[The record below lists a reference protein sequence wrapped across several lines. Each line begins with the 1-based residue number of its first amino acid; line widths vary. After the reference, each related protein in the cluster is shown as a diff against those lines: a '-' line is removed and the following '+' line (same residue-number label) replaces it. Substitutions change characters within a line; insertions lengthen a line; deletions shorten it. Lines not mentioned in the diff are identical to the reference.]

1 MPRKNL
7 TMTKRLTVEQKI
19 QKITNMQPR
28 DILIKELQKY
38 GIPFEP
44 LGIDIAITCPFKP
57 EIDGA
62 GGNLATFLIN
72 SRTKDGVCTYCRKTA
87 SLSDVL
93 KQFGVGSVPEA
104 LQKHEE
110 EYDTPIS
117 YGRTEAKQPTHP
129 SFKSQLLKVG
139 DILKNEFPDD
149 EWLVE
154 DILPLPSVNAL
165 SGMPGHGKTFVTIHI
180 AQCVAKGSSVFG
192 KFPSKQAPV
201 LIISEEDYPKHL
213 KKRFESLGITENDAI
228 TYLSLAGFKADNPK
242 HIDEIIDIVREGK
255 FKLVIIDCLRRVHD
269 QDENDSRGMA
279 KVAEG
284 LRKIAKEGV
293 AVLYTHHHRKQEDFK
308 PNNPTVSLRGS
319 TEIQAAI
326 ENHFALERKENE
338 DVLIIRQP
346 KSRNAEALKP
356 FEVKILTESIFNAK
370 KKKEETMVVGF
381 EYVGDHDEKK
391 RKSEEARE
399 EVVAFLKSE
408 GVKSRQQILE
418 AIKPAGYGEK
428 AIDTGIHDAEAAG
441 EIELVPKDEV
451 PSDSPNLRQRHYRAK
466 EKVDSLPPLEDEPS
480 VAISQTL

>member
-1 MPRKNL
+1 MNN
-7 TMTKRLTVEQKI
+7 TTQS
-19 QKITNMQPR
+19 R
-28 DILIKELQKY
+28 DNLIKELQKY
-38 GIPFEP
+38 SIPFEP
-44 LGIDIAITCPFKP
+44 FGENIAICCPF
-57 EIDGA
+57 GTTC
-62 GGNLATFLIN
+62 GGVNGDVATFLIKA
-72 SRTKDGVCTYCRKTA
+72 STRSGVCRSCSKTA
-87 SLSDVL
+87 PFSDVL
-93 KQFGVGSVPEA
+93 KQFGIGSTPESLPKREA
-104 LQKHEE
+104 R
-110 EYDTPIS
+110 YDAPTS
-117 YGRTEAKQPTHP
+117 YDRIETKQPAHP
-129 SFKSQLLKVG
+129 SFKSQLLRVG
-139 DILKNEFPDD
+139 EILNKEYPDE
-149 EWLVE
+149 EWLIE

-180 AQCVAKGSSVFG
+180 AQCVAKGLPVFG

-213 KKRFESLGITENDAI
+213 KRRFESLGITEGDAI
-228 TYLSLAGFKADNPK
+228 TYLSLTGFKADNPK
-242 HIDEIIDIVREGK
+242 HIDEIVEIVREAT

-284 LRKIAKEGV
+284 LRRIAKEGV

-356 FEVKILTESIFNAK
+356 FEVKILTEIVFNAK
-370 KKKEETMVVGF
+370 KNKEETVVVGF
-381 EYVGDHDEKK
+381 EYVGGHDEKK

-399 EVVAFLKSE
+399 GVVTFLASE
-408 GVKSRQQILE
+408 GVKSRQQIVE
-418 AIKPAGYGEK
+418 AIKPMGYGEK

-441 EIELVPKDEV
+441 EIELVSKNELPH
-451 PSDSPNLRQRHYRAK
+451 DSPHIRQRHYRIK
-466 EKVDSLPPLEDEPS
+466 EKVDSLPPLDGDLN
-480 VAISQTL
+480 VAISQLL

>member
-1 MPRKNL
+1 MKH
-7 TMTKRLTVEQKI
+7 
-19 QKITNMQPR
+19 
-28 DILIKELQKY
+28 

-44 LGIDIAITCPFKP
+44 LGEDISIICPFKT
-57 EIDGA
+57 ECGGTDG
-62 GGNLATFLIN
+62 NFSTFLIN
-72 SRTKDGVCTYCRKTA
+72 GSTRSGNCRSCGKTA
-87 SLSDVL
+87 SFSEVL
-93 KQFGVGSVPEA
+93 GQYGINLIPEV
-104 LQKHEE
+104 LPMREE
-110 EYDTPIS
+110 KYDTPIS
-117 YGRTEAKQPTHP
+117 YGRIETKQPTHP

-139 DILKNEFPDD
+139 DILKKEFPDD

-154 DILPLPSVNAL
+154 DILPLPSVDAL

-180 AQCVAKGSSVFG
+180 AQCVAKGLPVFG

-228 TYLSLAGFKADNPK
+228 TYLSLVGFKADNPK
-242 HIDEIIDIVREGK
+242 HVDDIVDIVREGK

-326 ENHFALERKENE
+326 ENHFAIERKENE
-338 DVLIIRQP
+338 DVLIFRQP

-356 FEVKILTESIFNAK
+356 FEVKILTESIFNIK
-370 KKKEETMVVGF
+370 KNKEETMVVGF

-399 EVVAFLKSE
+399 AVITFLASE
-408 GVKSRQQILE
+408 GMKSRQQIIE
-418 AIKPAGYGEK
+418 AIKPMGYGEK

-441 EIELVPKDEV
+441 EIELVSKDEL
-451 PSDSPNLRQRHYRAK
+451 PEELKTSRQRHYRIK
-466 EKVDSLPPLEDEPS
+466 EKADVMPPLDEDLN
-480 VAISQTL
+480 VAISHTL

>member
-1 MPRKNL
+1 
-7 TMTKRLTVEQKI
+7 
-19 QKITNMQPR
+19 MQPR
-28 DILIKELQKY
+28 DILTRELDQY
-38 GIPFEP
+38 GIPWV
-44 LGIDIAITCPFKP
+44 LSGGDVAIICPFKS
-57 EIDGA
+57 EC
-62 GGNLATFLIN
+62 GGTSGDFSTFLIN
-72 SRTKDGVCTYCRKTA
+72 ASTRSGNCRSCGKTA
-87 SLSDVL
+87 PFSEVL
-93 KQFGVGSVPEA
+93 EQFGIGLIPEV
-104 LQKHEE
+104 LPKCEKK
-110 EYDTPIS
+110 YDTPRS
-117 YGRTEAKQPTHP
+117 YDQIETKQPARL

-139 DILKNEFPDD
+139 DILKQEFPDE

-180 AQCVAKGSSVFG
+180 AQCVAKGLPIFG
-192 KFPSKQAPV
+192 KFPSKAAPV

-213 KKRFESLGITENDAI
+213 KKRFESLAITENDAI

-242 HIDEIIDIVREGK
+242 HIDEIADIVREGK

-284 LRKIAKEGV
+284 LRRIAKEGV

-326 ENHFALERKENE
+326 ENHFALEKKDGE
-338 DVLIIRQP
+338 DVLIFRQP

-370 KKKEETMVVGF
+370 KNKEETMVVGF

-391 RKSEEARE
+391 RKSEEARGE
-399 EVVAFLKSE
+399 IVAFLKSE

-418 AIKPAGYGEK
+418 ADRY
-428 AIDTGIHDAEAAG
+428 
-441 EIELVPKDEV
+441 
-451 PSDSPNLRQRHYRAK
+451 RHPRRRSCRR
-466 EKVDSLPPLEDEPS
+466 D
-480 VAISQTL
+480 